1 MVETHAASTSA
12 PRIDITQGRKVGEE
26 RLEKNPT
33 TLIWPP
39 SLSSSQARVAFPAV
53 ASSTGAR

>member
-1 MVETHAASTSA
+1 MSGAA
-12 PRIDITQGRKVGEE
+12 K
-26 RLEKNPT
+26 LEQNPT